1 MPLPRVAPASSD
13 GLTLAFHLQSA
24 KRTGS
29 LPIERI
35 AAKYFPPSDAAIVVA
50 GDASKIANS
59 VGKFGKVTIE
69 KAK

>member
-1 MPLPRVAPASSD
+1 
-13 GLTLAFHLQSA
+13 
-24 KRTGS
+24 